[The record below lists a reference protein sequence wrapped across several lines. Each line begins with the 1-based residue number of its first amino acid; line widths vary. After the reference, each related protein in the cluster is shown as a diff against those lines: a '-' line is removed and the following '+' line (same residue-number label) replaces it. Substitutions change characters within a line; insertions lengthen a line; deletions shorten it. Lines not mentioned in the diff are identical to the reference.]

1 MSRRCVGALTLAGLE
16 ARPGTTAPRHSR
28 TNAGRVDKLST
39 LRRKLCAVDNG
50 AVVEPERA
58 SGATSPKLASNSTT
72 AKDMAEQAQQ
82 QAASERGER
91 PVSDAFSQFGEE
103 LADSLRREFRQVRD
117 EASERARAGALGAAF
132 LAGAAVTG
140 AVATVAALS
149 LPVLALRRLLGPGP
163 TAVLIAVG
171 AGGATAYLAKRGLD
185 ELGVPTE
192 AATERVKDAA
202 RQAVNST

>member
-1 MSRRCVGALTLAGLE
+1 
-16 ARPGTTAPRHSR
+16 
-28 TNAGRVDKLST
+28 
-39 LRRKLCAVDNG
+39 
-50 AVVEPERA
+50 
-58 SGATSPKLASNSTT
+58 
-72 AKDMAEQAQQ
+72 MAEQAQQ